1 MTEQQAVIKS
11 QNGDPRA
18 FGVLYNLH
26 IQGVYRFIY
35 YKTHHKETAEDLT
48 SLTFMKALEK
58 IGTFNSE
65 KASFK
70 TWIYQIAR
78 NTVIDYYRQH
88 HEVRDI
94 EDIWD
99 LETFEDIVRD
109 TDTRMRLE
117 DVQKYL
123 KTLKAEQ
130 REIILLRVWGNRSF
144 KEIAEITGKTEAA
157 CKMSF
162 KRTIEQMRT
171 DILLLI
177 LLLGLSVS

>member
-1 MTEQQAVIKS
+1 MTEKQAIIKS
-11 QNGDPRA
+11 QNGDSRA
-18 FGVLYNLH
+18 FGTLYDLH

-35 YKTHHKETAEDLT
+35 YKTHHKEAAEDLT

-58 IGTFNSE
+58 ITTFSPE

-78 NTVIDYYRQH
+78 NSVTDYYRRYR
-88 HEVRDI
+88 ETSDI

-99 LETFEDIVRD
+99 LHTTEDIPMD
-109 TDTRMRLE
+109 TDARMKLAEVRKHLR
-117 DVQKYL
+117 KL
-123 KTLKAEQ
+123 KPEQ
-130 REIILLRVWGNRSF
+130 REVVLLRVWNGYSF

-162 KRTIEQMRT
+162 KRTVEQMRVE
-171 DILLLI
+171 ILI
-177 LLLGLSVS
+177 LIISLASLAN